1 MMGIVKNN
9 IIGSEYVG
17 AFARSTEDIV
27 IAGTRL
33 NESGE
38 NSIKESLGVEVA
50 RVSIDGSDLIGLY
63 AAANSKC
70 ILVPEFISRTE
81 LERFRK
87 ISINVKVLETQLN
100 ALGNNI
106 LVNDK
111 VAIINPEFSESEEAE
126 IGKALD
132 VETVRMSI
140 GGFRTVGANNIIN
153 NKGLVANNMA
163 TDGEL
168 ERLRGIFKY
177 VSQSTAN
184 TGSLSIG
191 LCAIS
196 NSKGLLVG
204 EKTTGF
210 EIARI
215 SEGLDL

>member
-1 MMGIVKNN
+1 MGIVKNN

-33 NESGE
+33 SESGE
-38 NSIKESLGVEVA
+38 RSIKEALGADVA
-50 RVSIDGSDLIGLY
+50 RASIDGSDLIGLY
-63 AAANSKC
+63 SVANSNC
-70 ILVPEFISRTE
+70 ILLPEFISRME
-81 LERFRK
+81 LERFSK
-87 ISINVKVLETQLN
+87 ISINVKVLETPLN

-106 LVNDK
+106 LANDK
-111 VAIINPEFSESEEAE
+111 VAIINPEFTDREEAE

-140 GGFRTVGANNIIN
+140 GGFRTVGANNILT

-163 TDGEL
+163 AEEEL
-168 ERLRGIFKY
+168 AKLRGIFKY

-210 EIARI
+210 EMARI